1 MSHPG
6 NTLKEI
12 IQMQDKRITD
22 SEDVILA
29 LASSYSNLILILVK
43 QGLLSK
49 IDANK
54 LLDEVNIYK
63 NNKKE

>member
-1 MSHPG
+1 MSHPE

-29 LASSYSNLILILVK
+29 LASSYANLILILVK

-63 NNKKE
+63 KE

>member
-1 MSHPG
+1 MSHPE

-29 LASSYSNLILILVK
+29 LASSYANLILILVK

>member
-1 MSHPG
+1 
-6 NTLKEI
+6 
-12 IQMQDKRITD
+12 MQDKRITD